1 VTWEILYFNFLPEFM
16 DKYSAHIVEKMK
28 ASGASAAA
36 IQVQLQQMKKLRE
49 LYDNPLINAAMTFIE
64 PFPIG
69 LVITLIS
76 AAILRRKPQS
86 QLAQS
91 PLPVS

>member
-1 VTWEILYFNFLPEFM
+1 M
-16 DKYSAHIVEKMK
+16 DKYGAHMIEKAK

-36 IQVQLQQMKKLRE
+36 VQAQVEQVKKYKE
-49 LYDNPLINAAMTFIE
+49 MYANPLINAAMTFIE

-76 AAILRRKPQS
+76 AAVLRRKPQA
-86 QLAQS
+86 QAAQS
-91 PLPVS
+91 PLPAS